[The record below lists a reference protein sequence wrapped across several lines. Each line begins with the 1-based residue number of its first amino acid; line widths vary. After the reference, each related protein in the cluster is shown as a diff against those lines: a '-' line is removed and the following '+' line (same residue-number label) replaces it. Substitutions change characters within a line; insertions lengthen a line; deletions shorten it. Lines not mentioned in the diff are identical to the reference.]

1 MLLCYRN
8 EAGHHSAEVYMS
20 MFSDTTKTNTTHP
33 ADHAGIN
40 DAIHKASDAIH
51 PAIDQFSAKAHST
64 VDRLATAAG
73 HGVDN
78 FDLRA
83 EQLSASGQKMTTALR
98 EQLQQRP
105 ATVLGIAVASGFI
118 LSWLLKSRYVK
129 SAD

>member
-1 MLLCYRN
+1 MSTFS
-8 EAGHHSAEVYMS
+8 ESAKS
-20 MFSDTTKTNTTHP
+20 NTTHP

-40 DAIHKASDAIH
+40 EAINKASDAIH

-73 HGVDN
+73 HGVEN

-83 EQLSASGQKMTTALR
+83 GQLSASGQKMTAALR

-105 ATVLGIAVASGFI
+105 ATVLGIAVASGFV
-118 LSWLLKSRYVK
+118 LSWLLKSRHHK
-129 SAD
+129 SVE